1 MTGLDSRMRRGSIA
15 RRMPL
20 NSQPS
25 TLNSSRHLAI
35 DLGAE
40 SGRLMLGTLADGR
53 VTLEELHR
61 FPNTPLRAGDSLHWD
76 IPALFA
82 EVKAGLRKGAALGIP
97 FSSISTDSW
106 GLDYVLFDADEKI
119 ISPTFHYRDPRTAR
133 GVGRVHGLIS
143 PDEIFAE
150 TGLQFM
156 PINTLYQLAAET
168 PERLHAAKQI
178 LPVADAFNFLLCG
191 VARAEESLASTTQL
205 YNPRTRD
212 WSARLLNTAVG
223 QAPPPVSSPASAPAC
238 RPAGE
243 GASPTKL
250 FPPIVPSGTVLGPL
264 RPELVHELGLPTLPV
279 IAGCS
284 HDTGAAVAA
293 VPARGE
299 HWAYLSSGTWSL
311 LGAELSAPLLTE
323 ECRACNFTNEIGY
336 GGSVRLLKNI
346 AGLWIV
352 QECRRAWARA
362 GQDYDYATLMQL
374 AAAAPPCATR
384 IAPDDARF
392 LAPGNMPET
401 IAAFCR
407 ETGQP
412 APATPGATIRCVLE
426 SLALC
431 YAREFANLEIITGRK
446 FTRLHIVG
454 GGSRNELLNQF
465 TANALG
471 VFVLAGPVE
480 ATALGNVL
488 VQALALGSIPTLAAA
503 RELVANSFPLTRYEP
518 HNLSL

>member
-1 MTGLDSRMRRGSIA
+1 
-15 RRMPL
+15 MPA
-20 NSQPS
+20 SF
-25 TLNSSRHLAI
+25 HLAI

-53 VTLEELHR
+53 ATLEELHR
-61 FPNTPLRAGDSLHWD
+61 FPNMPLRAGESWHWN
-76 IPALFA
+76 IAALFA
-82 EVKAGLRKGAALGIP
+82 EVKAGLRKAAALEIP
-97 FSSISTDSW
+97 ITSISTDSW
-106 GLDYVLFDADEKI
+106 GLDYVLFNAGGEI
-119 ISPTFHYRDPRTAR
+119 IPPTFHYRDPRTAR
-133 GVGRVHGLIS
+133 GVARVHEAIS
-143 PDEIFAE
+143 PEKIFAE

-156 PINTLYQLAAET
+156 PINTLYQLAAEN
-168 PERLHAAKQI
+168 PERLRAAKH
-178 LPVADAFNFLLCG
+178 LVPVADAFNFLLCG

-212 WSARLLNTAVG
+212 WSARLL
-223 QAPPPVSSPASAPAC
+223 
-238 RPAGE
+238 
-243 GASPTKL
+243 GALNLPHEL

-264 RPELVHELGLPTLPV
+264 QPELARELGLLPLPV

-293 VPARGE
+293 VPAQGDD
-299 HWAYLSSGTWSL
+299 WAYLSSGTWSL
-311 LGAELSAPLLTE
+311 LGAELSSPLLTE
-323 ECRACNFTNEIGY
+323 ECRACNFTNEIGH

-346 AGLWIV
+346 IGLWIV

-362 GQDYDYATLMQL
+362 GHDYDYVTLMQL
-374 AAAAPPCATR
+374 AAAAPPGAAR

-392 LAPGNMPET
+392 LAPGDMPET
-401 IAAFCR
+401 IATCCR

-412 APATPGATIRCVLE
+412 PPTTPGAIIRCVLE

-431 YAREFANLEIITGRK
+431 YACELANLEKITGKK

-454 GGSRNELLNQF
+454 GGSRNDLLNQF

-471 VFVLAGPVE
+471 MPVFAGPVE

-488 VQALALGSIPTLAAA
+488 VQALALGLIPSLAAA
-503 RELVANSFPLTRYEP
+503 RKLVANSFPLTRYEP
-518 HNLSL
+518 DQLHP